1 MTMTRRIEGLIAAV
15 LLLALLGSLGIHTLT
30 ARQALQWQLELRNR
44 DAASALALAL
54 SQPHGNATALQIVA
68 AAQFDLGHYRRLR
81 LQAVDGRALVD
92 LQAAASTGHAP
103 AWFARAWPIAAPAGM
118 AIVSGSRGVGTP
130 RASPVGRGGACR
142 PEMGKRLGGWGF
154 CQRATCSIRSKRRA
168 AARRP
173 GCCACGGDPCAPRW
187 HRRRRWSRVASS
199 RPRSRGC
206 PNCASSPAA

>member
-54 SQPHGNATALQIVA
+54 SQQHGNATALQIVA

-118 AIVSGSRGVGTP
+118 AIVSDGWREIGQLQIESHAAWARDALWDAV
-130 RASPVGRGGACR
+130 
-142 PEMGKRLGGWGF
+142 KRD
-154 CQRATCSIRSKRRA
+154 RKS
-168 AARRP
+168 
-173 GCCACGGDPCAPRW
+173 
-187 HRRRRWSRVASS
+187 VV
-199 RPRSRGC
+199 
-206 PNCASSPAA
+206 

>member
-54 SQPHGNATALQIVA
+54 SQQHGNATALQIVA

-103 AWFARAWPIAAPAGM
+103 AWFARAWPITAPEGM
-118 AIVSGSRGVGTP
+118 AIVSARSANCRSSLTP
-130 RASPVGRGGACR
+130 PGRAMRCGMRSSVRPCCCRCWRSPR
-142 PEMGKRLGGWGF
+142 
-154 CQRATCSIRSKRRA
+154 

-173 GCCACGGDPCAPRW
+173 G
-187 HRRRRWSRVASS
+187 
-199 RPRSRGC
+199 
-206 PNCASSPAA
+206 